1 MNLKRNTIP
10 PINMSEIHHLNGS
23 CHCKNIQYIFKTTTS
38 PADYSVRK
46 CLCSYCQKK
55 GNRYISDPKGELE
68 IMIKQDESV
77 QRYQFGTRTA
87 DFLICKNCGVIP
99 VVTCEIDNQIYAVI
113 NINSLEKVGDFNR
126 HSQEAD
132 FDRESTQNRL
142 QRRKK
147 NWIGKVTIAKDQ
159 N

>member
-1 MNLKRNTIP
+1 
-10 PINMSEIHHLNGS
+10 
-23 CHCKNIQYIFKTTTS
+23 
-38 PADYSVRK
+38 
-46 CLCSYCQKK
+46 
-55 GNRYISDPKGELE
+55 
-68 IMIKQDESV
+68 MIKQDESV